1 MIWPNNGSRPP
12 VGHDSH
18 CGQRQRD
25 GVITMIVA
33 HGEDNI
39 SMDVFNDPDA
49 GTLEPVHLPH
59 GTVRKD

>member
-1 MIWPNNGSRPP
+1 MMRTAASVNG
-12 VGHDSH
+12 
-18 CGQRQRD
+18 D

-33 HGEDNI
+33 HGEDDI

-49 GTLEPVHLPH
+49 GTLEPVHLQH

>member
-1 MIWPNNGSRPP
+1 MGVDRLLDMMRTAANVNG
-12 VGHDSH
+12 
-18 CGQRQRD
+18 D

-39 SMDVFNDPDA
+39 SMDVFNDSDA
-49 GTLEPVHLPH
+49 GTLEPVHLQH